1 MKRILINATQN
12 EEIRVAL
19 CKGNHLYDFDLE
31 NRTREQKKSNIY
43 KGHVTRVEP
52 SLEAVFVEYGSQ
64 RQGFLPIR
72 EISAEYLSGNPRDEN
87 IKKLIKEGDEL
98 IVQVE
103 KEERGNKGAALSTY
117 VSLAGRYLVLMPNNP
132 RGGGISRQ
140 ISGKL
145 REDMKRMLGNL
156 DLAKGMSVIIRTAGI
171 GKTQEDLQHDLN
183 HLLNIWQAIQE
194 QNQKYPSPRLV
205 HQEAGVVTR
214 AVRDYLRDDIAEIWI
229 DNENAYVEAAGFI
242 DAVMPTQAD
251 KLRKYT
257 DYEPMFARFNIEKQ
271 IETAYQREVR
281 LPSGGSIVID
291 QTEALVSIDINSAKS
306 TKGSD
311 VAETAYH
318 TNLEAADEIAR
329 QLRLRDMGG
338 LIVIDF
344 IDMNDNK
351 HQKEVEKRLV
361 DATKYDRARVQF
373 GDISKFGLMEMS
385 RQRLRP
391 SLEESTGYICPRC
404 HGNGMIRDLRSLS
417 LSIMREIEQIALK
430 ERQGEVQAE
439 VPTDIAAFLL
449 NEKRDSI
456 VYLEQDSGTRIT
468 ILPHAHLESPNF
480 KLHFNRDGFAPS
492 SYERITDTQQE
503 HSGLGYD
510 VDWQTAEKERPE
522 QQPTRQPRKA
532 PDNTN
537 SPQSSPQNARQN
549 GSNESHTQNS
559 NEQNSANRNSNAP
572 TTSTRAVQNTPV
584 QNTPTPSNVNQNNT
598 AQVNTQ
604 NAQQVPV
611 AAQSAAP
618 TAQPQ
623 AVAWLSN
630 LFAQA
635 PQAQT
640 SASVSSRDAAEAIEA
655 LVNTGAQS
663 LGSFGQVDNQ
673 ALSSAQ
679 TVSAPQTSQPQ
690 SRQLDNSPQSENNTN
705 RQTNS
710 RHTDSSVDNHANDD
724 SNGDDRRRRQPRK
737 PRPSKPHQRKD
748 QRDENGHR
756 DNSKTDNG
764 DINNAAKNNVNDS
777 TNANNVDKQSESQDK
792 REHDNKRSNDNARS
806 RNNRQENGSSS
817 ERSDPSHNRSQDSA
831 TEEQTRSKRKPHS
844 QRSSRGKLERNETLT
859 ATTDTSAKQQTSQ
872 DNVSHASTTNN
883 SQASTVRHQDPN
895 EVTIQVNEARP
906 KLKAPEVVHLSLDDS
921 KSEKIVTKQ
930 AEEHATKPHL
940 STNDAL
946 KNSEEDSAAQHSE
959 ENSITETVNESID
972 HTPAVID
979 TVSTTEDEALS
990 NAYEVSKAS
999 DSQEAGQIDGQI
1011 DDKTTDSETAVDTL
1025 QSSESIISAQE
1036 PVVAKAATTS
1046 ESTATV
1052 EQKTA
1057 DSNDTTVAPTDNM
1070 VISIE
1075 NNGTTHT
1082 KNNEAKDSNVT
1093 DSSAALELTHAALF
1107 AKRYVTANKF
1117 GQASNDP
1124 RVVRQQQDQLQA
1136 TLTVPTTEPVIQKTT
1151 ANSLAIRGTVGEFI
1165 HATLADAQSRLAD
1178 DGVIRSFIDAITVH
1192 TQQTADTDGKAIT
1205 DDVKG
1210 SENNA
1215 SDAHES
1221 SFNFSN
1227 YGYEPLAAD
1236 YLTRFGAMTQ
1246 AVSQFAAAQG
1256 KTAVDPRAIGE
1267 RASNDP
1273 RGQHPDYHAPVVL
1286 EATTVSEPTV
1296 ASQDAETKS
1305 NSRYESTNTQ
1315 EMSNVVNS
1323 DINSD
1328 VTQSEIVANDSQVES
1343 SDMVSTDSER
1353 LDIEDRQPTDDAEN
1367 PLAETNQVDVHDIEA
1382 TALTGEM
1389 QADDV
1394 SAESK
1399 QSLQADQLYLDNVQL
1414 DSSEPNDAE
1423 GDDAEVANSDMI
1435 VTDSDMVKAESV
1447 KDDSQAG
1454 KSKTTIASYKN
1465 MIESVAEQL
1474 LQQTGSFNLTTPKV
1488 PKSRTR
1494 KPKTDHKKPTQAE
1507 NIESDNSDSDGE

>member
-156 DLAKGMSVIIRTAGI
+156 DLPKGMSVIIRTAGI

-214 AVRDYLRDDIAEIWI
+214 AVRDYLRDDISEIWI
-229 DNENAYVEAAGFI
+229 DNENAYIEAAGFI
-242 DAVMPTQAD
+242 DAVMPKQAE

-257 DYEPMFARFNIEKQ
+257 DYEPMFSRFNIEKQ

-417 LSIMREIEQIALK
+417 LSIMRQIEQIALK

-449 NEKRDSI
+449 NEKRDSL

-492 SYERITDTQQE
+492 SYERITDTQQQE
-503 HSGLGYD
+503 HSDLGYN
-510 VDWQTAEKERPE
+510 VDWQTADSVRPE
-522 QQPTRQPRKA
+522 QQPTRQPRQVA
-532 PDNTN
+532 D
-537 SPQSSPQNARQN
+537 N
-549 GSNESHTQNS
+549 GSNKNSQATPRANSQQQNTTSHSNDHRSNASASNAATRAPQPQTQS
-559 NEQNSANRNSNAP
+559 QTQSQNAP
-572 TTSTRAVQNTPV
+572 TVATTAAPV
-584 QNTPTPSNVNQNNT
+584 ASQNNNAT
-598 AQVNTQ
+598 A
-604 NAQQVPV
+604 
-611 AAQSAAP
+611 
-618 TAQPQ
+618 AQPQ

-635 PQAQT
+635 PQAST
-640 SASVSSRDAAEAIEA
+640 TPKVSSRDAAEAIEA

-663 LGSFGQVDNQ
+663 LGSFGQID
-673 ALSSAQ
+673 SSALDANTQ
-679 TVSAPQTSQPQ
+679 AAPAPQTASNQQNTEQQP
-690 SRQLDNSPQSENNTN
+690 NTN
-705 RQTNS
+705 RQQAANS
-710 RHTDSSVDNHANDD
+710 NTDDNNDAE
-724 SNGDDRRRRQPRK
+724 DRRRRKPRK
-737 PRPSKPHQRKD
+737 SRPSKTRQRKE
-748 QRDENGHR
+748 QADESNG
-756 DNSKTDNG
+756 NVAS
-764 DINNAAKNNVNDS
+764 NNLESSPTSSD
-777 TNANNVDKQSESQDK
+777 DKQADSQDK
-792 REHDNKRSNDNARS
+792 RQHDNRRPSDRN
-806 RNNRQENGSSS
+806 RNNRQDSGRNGNENSNN
-817 ERSDPSHNRSQDSA
+817 ERNDTDSKH
-831 TEEQTRSKRKPHS
+831 TNTTDEQTRAKRKSNS
-844 QRSSRGKLERNETLT
+844 QRSSRGKIERGETLS
-859 ATTDTSAKQQTSQ
+859 ANNEQSNKETSHSNDKNQTITRR
-872 DNVSHASTTNN
+872 N
-883 SQASTVRHQDPN
+883 QDPN
-895 EVTIQVNEARP
+895 EVVLQVNEASTE
-906 KLKAPEVVHLSLDDS
+906 LKSPEVVHLSLDDS
-921 KSEKIVTKQ
+921 KSVAATRQVPEKQSAEKASNEADKQ
-930 AEEHATKPHL
+930 KASQEDRTPKNADKQEAVEQITD
-940 STNDAL
+940 SQAA
-946 KNSEEDSAAQHSE
+946 KNSLDSVDSSPKTSTQTVTADAAKSD
-959 ENSITETVNESID
+959 N
-972 HTPAVID
+972 PASGDAVVAAAKMD
-979 TVSTTEDEALS
+979 DAKTSTTEDKVQKSDANSVDERNVEATKPAADEQS
-990 NAYEVSKAS
+990 TSKSRSAVKTSSKA
-999 DSQEAGQIDGQI
+999 
-1011 DDKTTDSETAVDTL
+1011 DD
-1025 QSSESIISAQE
+1025 
-1036 PVVAKAATTS
+1036 VAPTEKA
-1046 ESTATV
+1046 
-1052 EQKTA
+1052 QKTA
-1057 DSNDTTVAPTDNM
+1057 SDVDANTDN
-1070 VISIE
+1070 
-1075 NNGTTHT
+1075 
-1082 KNNEAKDSNVT
+1082 T
-1093 DSSAALELTHAALF
+1093 DSSNQAAFEIDHETLF
-1107 AKRYVTANKF
+1107 AKRYVTAEKF

-1124 RVVRQQQDQLQA
+1124 RVVRRQQAQVSSTTTSNDQTPVVNEQRA
-1136 TLTVPTTEPVIQKTT
+1136 VNVP
-1151 ANSLAIRGTVGEFI
+1151 AIRGTVGEFI
-1165 HATLADAQSRLAD
+1165 RATLPEAQARLAAE
-1178 DGVIRSFIDAITVH
+1178 GVINCFNAAIALHLEQANAVNEKVDSNNESKVET
-1192 TQQTADTDGKAIT
+1192 GKQ
-1205 DDVKG
+1205 DFD
-1210 SENNA
+1210 
-1215 SDAHES
+1215 
-1221 SFNFSN
+1221 FSN

-1236 YLTRFGAMTQ
+1236 YLARFEAMTQ

-1256 KTAVDPRAIGE
+1256 KTAVQPRPISK

-1273 RGQHPDYHAPVVL
+1273 RGQHPDYQEPA
-1286 EATTVSEPTV
+1286 ATTV
-1296 ASQDAETKS
+1296 AEAPKNGS
-1305 NSRYESTNTQ
+1305 LAA
-1315 EMSNVVNS
+1315 
-1323 DINSD
+1323 DSD
-1328 VTQSEIVANDSQVES
+1328 VDV
-1343 SDMVSTDSER
+1343 
-1353 LDIEDRQPTDDAEN
+1353 DAQN
-1367 PLAETNQVDVHDIEA
+1367 VDA
-1382 TALTGEM
+1382 TALAN
-1389 QADDV
+1389 QAQTDDV
-1394 SAESK
+1394 SADSEELLK
-1399 QSLQADQLYLDNVQL
+1399 VEQALEVEN
-1414 DSSEPNDAE
+1414 
-1423 GDDAEVANSDMI
+1423 AEVAD
-1435 VTDSDMVKAESV
+1435 TEAKDADSDVEQSETE
-1447 KDDSQAG
+1447 QASEPTEQLSEQATKEEIQAA

-1465 MIESVAEQL
+1465 MIENVAEQL
-1474 LQQTGSFNLTTPKV
+1474 LPQKGMFNLTTPKV
-1488 PKSRTR
+1488 PKARTR
-1494 KPKTDHKKPTQAE
+1494 KPKAEHKKPTQAE
-1507 NIESDNSDSDGE
+1507 KSENDDSDSES